1 MLSDFAKGCI
11 INVCPGPEYVSECN
25 SSKSHLKSCSRSYTE
40 KWKVLQFKISQVLRN
55 QSSNKTNVFGT
66 IFSKYFQMFLNAC
79 FLLDCV

>member
-40 KWKVLQFKISQVLRN
+40 KWKVLQL
-55 QSSNKTNVFGT
+55 
-66 IFSKYFQMFLNAC
+66 KYRRYYGIKVAIKQMFLEPFSVNIFKC
-79 FLLDCV
+79 F